1 MQGKTYA
8 IIVAIITLAALVSLT
23 ASEGRSDITVTVEFS
38 GMECVGVAAI
48 TPYPGKLQLTGQ
60 HIYTVS
66 VGNLTSGDVVSL
78 EVVISDLKRWR
89 VYLVRLHGSS
99 TGISYMQT

>member
-8 IIVAIITLAALVSLT
+8 IIVAIISLAALASLT

-60 HIYTVS
+60 HIYAVS
-66 VGNLTSGDVVSL
+66 VGNLTSSDVVSL
-78 EVVISDLKRWR
+78 EVVISDLKRCR
-89 VYLVRLHGSS
+89 VESVLRRACMVHR
-99 TGISYMQT
+99 QR